1 MRGGKIFE
9 TFVLLLGRTS
19 SYESMKKLHRA
30 NRGEVVD
37 IEANKLA
44 FQNIL
49 KKESFRF
56 HGFMLFASSLVKFEQ
71 DYDYEKWLEEEVEPI
86 VMKENLMRVECE
98 SAEEMLHIFHYG
110 LTNKVMGSH
119 KMNLTSSR
127 SHTIFSVTVE

>member
-56 HGFMLFASSLVKFEQ
+56 HGFMLFALAGLHKGCRSQQFFSTTSAKFHGLSRNGMLVQSQLGYMMKPTMF
-71 DYDYEKWLEEEVEPI
+71 DSMTKMAVEKA
-86 VMKENLMRVECE
+86 R
-98 SAEEMLHIFHYG
+98 S
-110 LTNKVMGSH
+110 KV
-119 KMNLTSSR
+119 R
-127 SHTIFSVTVE
+127 